1 MAQRKILFNNNNIK
15 QPVSFKRSKETTF
28 SDDSGRDMTGVLHAK
43 PKFTIEA
50 YSIEWKHL
58 SLSEMATILQIVDE
72 GYTFTMTYPSAYH
85 GYWRT
90 DTFYVGEGTQ
100 DYGSIEENGEFYDT
114 LSFNVICVNPLS
126 ATGGGS

>member
-1 MAQRKILFNNNNIK
+1 MAQQKIKFNNNTIK
-15 QPVSFKRSKETTF
+15 QPVSFKRSKETTYAE
-28 SDDSGRDMTGVLHAK
+28 DSTRAMTGVLHAK
-43 PKFTIEA
+43 PLFTIEA

-58 SLSEMATILQIVDE
+58 SLSEMATILQIVDL
-72 GYTFTMTYPSAYH
+72 GNTFQMTYLSPYH

-90 DTFYVGEGTQ
+90 DYFYVAEGSQ